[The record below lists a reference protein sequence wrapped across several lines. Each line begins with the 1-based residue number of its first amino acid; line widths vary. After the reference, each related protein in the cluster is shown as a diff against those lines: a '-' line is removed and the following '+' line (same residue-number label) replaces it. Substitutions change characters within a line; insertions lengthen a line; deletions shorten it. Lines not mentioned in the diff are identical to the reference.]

1 MHLRNGSEGGWQSP
15 DRRALRS
22 AAAHAFD
29 TIAISIAVADTII
42 ASPESLLPGSLSQPN
57 TKSEISGEYPPLVTK
72 GVTP

>member
-1 MHLRNGSEGGWQSP
+1 MHLRNGSVGVWQSP

-29 TIAISIAVADTII
+29 TVAIAVADTII

-57 TKSEISGEYPPLVTK
+57 TKSEISGNYPPLVTK
-72 GVTP
+72 GVTR